1 MRVELPF
8 LAEGVEGGD
17 VVQVLVKEGDQVTE
31 GQSLIELET
40 DKATVPVPAP
50 SAGTVTHLLVKK
62 GDHLKVGQA
71 LVELNGEG
79 ESAPQKTAASKTAA
93 DKPADEKSSDK
104 KPAQPL
110 PNTRPVPSPHRPRSR
125 RRPSRQRMPRP
136 SSNAR
141 SRRHNRPLHLR
152 LLRLER
158 KQHRRRNK
166 RLSSGPS
173 ESPSPGAGI
182 AAPPSVRRLAREL
195 GVDLG
200 HVKGSEA
207 GGRITAEDVKAY
219 VRERTRRAAHHRA
232 RAVTTKAAPSSPR
245 HMAANG
251 GKRFPRSGGK
261 SPRRS
266 HRPGR
271 RSRTSISFRMPIS
284 PISLACTS
292 AMRRNSKRKARR

>member
-104 KPAQPL
+104 KPAQPSWHEH
-110 PNTRPVPSPHRPRSR
+110 PASAQSAPAPQPPPAVEAAHAKAVE
-125 RRPSRQRMPRP
+125 QREKPP
-136 SSNAR
+136 G
-141 SRRHNRPLHLR
+141 NRPLHLR

-166 RLSSGPS
+166 PAHCRTCQNPRPPAPASLRLRPYDGWHASS
-173 ESPSPGAGI
+173 AWI
-182 AAPPSVRRLAREL
+182 SV
-195 GVDLG
+195 
-200 HVKGSEA
+200 
-207 GGRITAEDVKAY
+207 T
-219 VRERTRRAAHHRA
+219 
-232 RAVTTKAAPSSPR
+232 
-245 HMAANG
+245 
-251 GKRFPRSGGK
+251 
-261 SPRRS
+261 
-266 HRPGR
+266 
-271 RSRTSISFRMPIS
+271 
-284 PISLACTS
+284 
-292 AMRRNSKRKARR
+292 